1 MTRKIVFEMPYNVC
15 VEWDHCWEF
24 VLCFDW
30 TVMQVSNQEM
40 VSLVREPHNRYD
52 TNAVKVDNVSGIQ
65 VGHIKQELA
74 KPLSRIIDRRLAR
87 VEGSVTLSSILD
99 ILVCASKLR
108 IVLLMVDKLA
118 TFSIG
123 STAGLQPSQRSL

>member
-1 MTRKIVFEMPYNVC
+1 
-15 VEWDHCWEF
+15 
-24 VLCFDW
+24 
-30 TVMQVSNQEM
+30 MQVSNQEM

-65 VGHIKQELA
+65 VGHIKRELA